1 MAPEYS
7 SGLFSPWDTTHLQTD
22 LCLKGLWLSETVTLN
37 PFIPAPG
44 VPPRPTFQS
53 WLLSDPR
60 TTTQVLPECL
70 LSLPFTKHSWS
81 GYTKQTTRL
90 VLNTGTTSKNFLV
103 EGPFI
108 NTTIF
113 IHRNRLYQ
121 RNAHRTTKC
130 GPCRT
135 QTRSAWLKT
144 LRLRYFSQYLRVL
157 ITILQKL
164 LGKQITAYRKTEI

>member
-1 MAPEYS
+1 MAQEYS

-37 PFIPAPG
+37 PFIPAHG
-44 VPPRPTFQS
+44 VPTRPTFQS
-53 WLLSDPR
+53 WFLSDPP
-60 TTTQVLPECL
+60 TTQGLLECL
-70 LSLPFTKHSWS
+70 LSLPFTKHSWY

-90 VLNTGTTSKNFLV
+90 VLNTGMTSKNFLV

-108 NTTIF
+108 NATIF
-113 IHRNRLYQ
+113 IHRNHLYQ
-121 RNAHRTTKC
+121 RNAHRTIKC
-130 GPCRT
+130 GPRRT

-144 LRLRYFSQYLRVL
+144 LRLRYFSQYLWVL

-164 LGKQITAYRKTEI
+164 LGKQITAYRKTET